1 MRRKHIFIFINL
13 LYFTSIVGCSDN
25 PTSTEDPDDNGN
37 NGEKVS
43 YMDIYDPISDAGQ
56 YIFPEMTKKPKK
68 FWSCVDALV
77 ASGRNDLGK
86 TDEKGGLQYH
96 LLCQSIAGLTNRAV
110 DNGESEIGVWL
121 YDHEGRESYRLSY
134 EALKGMGISEQG
146 LQTGIELAR
155 NNYGVSDGVNI
166 QIKDL
171 FDGYVLTDVTNNP
184 ESNIVASVAS
194 HVYNSIIVDVRDQA
208 NYAAAGYTMKYNARY
223 KTTYDAWREF
233 KDKCNNKALVVMP
246 VQTGELREFAIKNNL
261 FVLNINKIK
270 ELPAAG
276 QNLDIFEEILN
287 WLEPGAPIFGWEQ
300 GVNEDVF
307 VNRASK
313 TGHIWVP
320 SDWSYNIPMSS
331 LAYKSRQTSVL
342 AKVENP
348 SAIDYDLKKNF
359 VSFWL
364 TDGDNVQWMMN
375 SFVDEFY
382 LDPNAKEMKIGFGMP
397 VGNMAM
403 LFPEQFKN
411 IVNKQKSNY
420 TLIEALGGGYLYAD
434 NYAIDKNR
442 TEQMASLAEN
452 VAASMRQH
460 RVKVLGLIAHDI
472 KSTAAKEGFK
482 AYIDANDQLEGIV
495 AIQYS
500 PYAGGEGNIYWIKN
514 KNGYDIP
521 VVTVKYSLWNHGSSN
536 HSREGTPTFV
546 ANKLKAEAK
555 ETSFSLMAIHAWSN
569 FKDIGTSNDELAE
582 NTGGNIKGAGAAK
595 LCVNHLNDNFQVVS
609 VQELIWRIRMY
620 YHADQ
625 TKKYLN
631 EIK

>member
-1 MRRKHIFIFINL
+1 MRIKHIFIFIHVL
-13 LYFTSIVGCSDN
+13 FLMTIISCSDN
-25 PTSTEDPDDNGN
+25 PTSTENPDDNGN
-37 NGEKVS
+37 NSEKIS
-43 YMDIYDPISDAGQ
+43 YTDIYDPISDAGQ

-77 ASGRNDLGK
+77 ANGRNDLGK

-96 LLCQSIAGLTNRAV
+96 LLCQSIAGLANRAV

-121 YDHEGRESYRLSY
+121 YDHEGRESYKLSY
-134 EALKGMGISEQG
+134 EALKNMGIAEQG

-155 NNYGVSDGVNI
+155 NDYGVFDVVNI

-194 HVYNSIIVDVRDQA
+194 HVYNSIIVDVRDKA
-208 NYAAAGYTMKYNARY
+208 NYDAAGYTMKYDARY

-233 KDKCNNKALVVMP
+233 KDKCSNKALVVMP

-261 FVLNINKIK
+261 FILNINKIK

-300 GVNEDVF
+300 GVSEDLF

-320 SDWSYNIPMSS
+320 SDWSYNIPMAS

-348 SAIDYDLKKNF
+348 STIDYDLKKNF

-375 SFVDEFY
+375 SFVDDFY
-382 LDPNAKEMKIGFGMP
+382 LASNAEEMKIGFGMP

-411 IVNKQKSNY
+411 IMNKQKTNY
-420 TLIEALGGGYLYAD
+420 TLIETLGGGYLYAD

-442 TEQMASLAEN
+442 TEQMTTLAEN

-460 RVKVLGLIAHDI
+460 RVKVLGLIAHDV
-472 KSTAAKEGFK
+472 KSAAAKEGFK
-482 AYIDANDQLEGIV
+482 AYIEANDQLEGIV

-500 PYAGGEGNIYWIKN
+500 PYAGGDGNIYWIKN

-521 VVTVKYSLWNHGSSN
+521 VITVKYSLWNHGSSN
-536 HSREGTPTFV
+536 HAREGSPTFV

-555 ETSFSLMAIHAWSN
+555 EISFSLMAVHAWSN

-582 NTGGNIKGAGAAK
+582 NTGGNIKGAGAAR

-609 VQELIWRIRMY
+609 VQELIWRVRMY
-620 YHADQ
+620 YRTEQ

-631 EIK
+631 GIE

>member
-1 MRRKHIFIFINL
+1 MFIFINVLYL
-13 LYFTSIVGCSDN
+13 LAIVGCSDN
-25 PTSTEDPDDNGN
+25 PASIEDPDDNGN
-37 NGEKVS
+37 NSGEKVS
-43 YMDIYDPISDAGQ
+43 YVDMYDPISDAGQ

-77 ASGRNDLGK
+77 ANGRNDLGK

-96 LLCQSIAGLTNRAV
+96 LLCQSIAGLANRAV
-110 DNGESEIGVWL
+110 DDGKSEIGVWL

-134 EALKGMGISEQG
+134 EALKSMGIAEQG

-155 NNYGVSDGVNI
+155 NNYSTSDGVEI

-184 ESNIVASVAS
+184 ESNIVASIAS
-194 HVYNSIIVDVRDQA
+194 HVYNSIIVDVRDKA
-208 NYAAAGYTMKYNARY
+208 NYDAAGYTMKYDARY

-233 KDKCNNKALVVMP
+233 KDKCSNKALVVMP

-300 GVNEDVF
+300 GVSEDLF

-320 SDWSYNIPMSS
+320 SDWSYNIPMAS
-331 LAYKSRQTSVL
+331 LAYKGRQTSVL
-342 AKVENP
+342 AKVESP
-348 SAIDYDLKKNF
+348 LAIDYDLKKNF

-375 SFVDEFY
+375 GFVDEFL
-382 LDPNAKEMKIGFGMP
+382 LDPSAEEMKMGFGMP

-411 IVNKQKSNY
+411 IVNRQKSNY

-442 TEQMASLAEN
+442 TAQMATLADN

-460 RVKVLGLIAHDI
+460 RVKVLGLIAHDV
-472 KSTAAKEGFK
+472 KSTAAREGFK
-482 AYIDANDQLEGIV
+482 AYIEANDQLEGIV

-500 PYAGGEGNIYWIKN
+500 PYAGGEGNIYWITN
-514 KNGYDIP
+514 KKGYDIP
-521 VVTVKYSLWNHGSSN
+521 VITVKYSLWNHGSSN

-620 YHADQ
+620 YRAEQ
-625 TKKYLN
+625 TTKYLKG
-631 EIK
+631 IK